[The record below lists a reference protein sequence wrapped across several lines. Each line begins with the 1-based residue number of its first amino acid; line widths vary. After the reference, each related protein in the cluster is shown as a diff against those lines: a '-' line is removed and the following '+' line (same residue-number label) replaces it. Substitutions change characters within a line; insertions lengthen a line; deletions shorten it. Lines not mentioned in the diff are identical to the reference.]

1 MTVSNLKELCEKIEK
16 TFGSDTNVILQI
28 RDINGN
34 LINSNYISVGF
45 IDSSGNLFLTNYE
58 QK

>member
-34 LINSNYISVGF
+34 LINADYASVCF